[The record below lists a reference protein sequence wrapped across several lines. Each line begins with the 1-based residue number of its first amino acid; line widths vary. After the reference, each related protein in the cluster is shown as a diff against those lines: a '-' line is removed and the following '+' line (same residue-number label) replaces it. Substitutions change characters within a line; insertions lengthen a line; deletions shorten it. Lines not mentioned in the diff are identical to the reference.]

1 MAKGERC
8 RNEEESPDFDQYA
21 KDALDVLFSK
31 QQQTYE
37 EFLQGFTFLKKEDV
51 TGYKAKSSQ
60 IIGQQDK
67 KTGDTIVKSLSSSES
82 SNVTENDTIP
92 EEILG
97 PGSATPSILMRS
109 ADSSGKSFVQVD
121 NFIDCKND
129 ASDDEDE
136 DSKMHDHGLLEDEIF
151 YSSSY
156 SPSVSS
162 LCPVSTSKSEITTD
176 QTRHQKENF
185 TDDLD
190 DKCLESKN
198 IFYLSDGVSNLP
210 GEVEDQETVDEEGKL
225 DGLKE
230 SMEPNIRQL
239 QISTRL
245 KGDNLISEH
254 ILNVGSE
261 GTDEVQPF
269 TLDTEFDYDNV
280 ALTPKF
286 KMVPG
291 KQFLTINHRD

>member
-8 RNEEESPDFDQYA
+8 RNEEESPDFDQYT
-21 KDALDVLFSK
+21 KEALDVLFSK

-82 SNVTENDTIP
+82 SSVTENDTIP

-121 NFIDCKND
+121 NFIDCEDD
-129 ASDDEDE
+129 ASDDEDD
-136 DSKMHDHGLLEDEIF
+136 DSKMHDQGLLEDEIF

-162 LCPVSTSKSEITTD
+162 LCPTSTSKSELTKD
-176 QTRHQKENF
+176 QTRHQKENL
-185 TDDLD
+185 TADLD
-190 DKCLESKN
+190 DKCLQSKN
-198 IFYLSDGVSNLP
+198 ICYLSDGVSNLP
-210 GEVEDQETVDEEGKL
+210 GEVEDQETADEE
-225 DGLKE
+225 DSGLKE

-245 KGDNLISEH
+245 KGHNLITEH
-254 ILNVGSE
+254 ILNVGGE

-286 KMVPG
+286 RMVPG
-291 KQFLTINHRD
+291 KQFMTINHRD

>member
-8 RNEEESPDFDQYA
+8 RNEEESPDFDQYT

-51 TGYKAKSSQ
+51 TGYEAKSSQ

-82 SNVTENDTIP
+82 SSVTENDTIP

-97 PGSATPSILMRS
+97 PGSATPSIVMRS
-109 ADSSGKSFVQVD
+109 ADSSSKSFIQVD
-121 NFIDCKND
+121 NFIDCEDD
-129 ASDDEDE
+129 ASDDEEE
-136 DSKMHDHGLLEDEIF
+136 DSKMHDQGLLEDEIF

-162 LCPVSTSKSEITTD
+162 LSPASTSKSELTKD
-176 QTRHQKENF
+176 QTRHQRENL
-185 TDDLD
+185 TADLD
-190 DKCLESKN
+190 DKCPESKN
-198 IFYLSDGVSNLP
+198 VFFLSEGVSNLP
-210 GEVEDQETVDEEGKL
+210 GEVEDQETADEE
-225 DGLKE
+225 DSGLKE

-245 KGDNLISEH
+245 KGDNLINEH

-286 KMVPG
+286 RMVPG
-291 KQFLTINHRD
+291 KQFMTINHRD